1 VNDLDIHLSAIAAG
15 DTSAFAR
22 WVAGCEMR
30 LRASLSSFAAV
41 IDVEAVVQETL
52 LRVWQLAPR
61 IEIDGKGESSVR
73 FAIRVARNL
82 AISEVRRLAGPA
94 RALQLQSQ
102 HQTDEP
108 SRGAAIEPDPLLRK
122 LIVMCRDKLRGK
134 PAAALNQRLTRSEL
148 PDRELAASIG
158 MQLNAFLQNVGRARK
173 AIASCLKKQGVQL
186 EAVL

>member
-1 VNDLDIHLSAIAAG
+1 MYLSAIAAG
-15 DTSAFAR
+15 DTDAFAD

-52 LRVWQLAPR
+52 LRVWQVAPR

-82 AISEVRRLAGPA
+82 AVSEVRRLQSPA
-94 RALQLQSQ
+94 RAKQLEAELAESPP
-102 HQTDEP
+102 HT
-108 SRGAAIEPDPLLRK
+108 ALEPDPLLRR
-122 LIVMCRDKLRGK
+122 LIVMCRDKLSGK
-134 PAAALNQRLTRSEL
+134 PAAALAQRLTRGEL
-148 PDRELAASIG
+148 PDRELAASVG
-158 MQLNAFLQNVGRARK
+158 MQLNTFLQNIGRARK
-173 AIASCLKKQGVQL
+173 AISACLQKQGVEL

>member
-15 DTSAFAR
+15 DTNAFAR

-52 LRVWQLAPR
+52 LRVWQVAPR
-61 IEIDGKGESSVR
+61 IEVDGKGESSVR

-94 RALQLQSQ
+94 RALQLQ
-102 HQTDEP
+102 TEEP
-108 SRGAAIEPDPLLRK
+108 SHAAVVEPDPLLRK

-134 PAAALNQRLTRSEL
+134 PADALNQRLTRSEL

-173 AIASCLKKQGVQL
+173 AIASCLRKQGVQI